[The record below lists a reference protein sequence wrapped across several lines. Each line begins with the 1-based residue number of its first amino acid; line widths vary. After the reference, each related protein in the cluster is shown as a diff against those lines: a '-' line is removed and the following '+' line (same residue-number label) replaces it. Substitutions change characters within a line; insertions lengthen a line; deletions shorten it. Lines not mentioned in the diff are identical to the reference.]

1 MESGEEGHEKTKRCG
16 TGRKFRNEGR
26 RVESFHNPMFHRLT
40 WGLVS
45 MHSESANWKQNS
57 KTACEAERDLLQR
70 EGE

>member
-1 MESGEEGHEKTKRCG
+1 MGHEKTRG
-16 TGRKFRNEGR
+16 YRTGRKFRNEER
-26 RVESFHNPMFHRLT
+26 QVESFHNPVFHGLT

-45 MHSESANWKQNS
+45 THSESANWKQNS